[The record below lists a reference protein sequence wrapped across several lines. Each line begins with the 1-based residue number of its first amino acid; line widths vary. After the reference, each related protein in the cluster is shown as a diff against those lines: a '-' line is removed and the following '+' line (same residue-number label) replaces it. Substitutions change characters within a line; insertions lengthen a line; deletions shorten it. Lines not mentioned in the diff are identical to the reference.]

1 MCFKSSSK
9 VPKNLVWNQF
19 CLGSCW
25 LSVGFL
31 DSWNGFAPCSWYDRP
46 DLGCVGAPTWRC
58 CFWLGSI
65 NQAVLIDVFC
75 SCSAAFVVFILSGL
89 TMIFM
94 DFEQRLKTIA
104 RTVALVSSRTL
115 EGNYAAKV
123 MFNYLTT
130 KKNTVILPDSSC
142 WISDYFMNPLLSYIW
157 QLNGL
162 KKSVTYTELK
172 PDYRLNL
179 IILSNE

>member
-104 RTVALVSSRTL
+104 RTLVSSRTL

-130 KKNTVILPDSSC
+130 KKKHCHFTRFQLLNIRLFYEPFIVLYMTIE
-142 WISDYFMNPLLSYIW
+142 WIKEISYIYRTKTRL
-157 QLNGL
+157 QI
-162 KKSVTYTELK
+162 KSHH
-172 PDYRLNL
+172 PQ
-179 IILSNE
+179 